1 LSCINCFYGL
11 LGQEKPWCFIFSA
24 KLRYEEYF
32 FERISRIL
40 YFFVMFWRSIRN
52 VVIVSVSRQL
62 CLAPCVSYTYRIRV
76 TSLRKLWQMLMLSSL
91 LSRGIGGTVGL
102 QTRPYIFRC
111 VTVSEVNEIKETIT
125 ETIPAL
131 VYFVHGVRLST
142 LQVTTALCLVW
153 C

>member
-1 LSCINCFYGL
+1 MWLSCINCFYVL
-11 LGQEKPWCFIFSA
+11 LGQEKFWCFIFSA
-24 KLRYEEYF
+24 KLRYEEDF

-40 YFFVMFWRSIRN
+40 NFFVMFWCSIRN
-52 VVIVSVSRQL
+52 VVIVSIQP
-62 CLAPCVSYTYRIRV
+62 CLAPCVSYTHRIRV
-76 TSLRKLWQMLMLSSL
+76 TSFRKLWQMLMLSSL

-111 VTVSEVNEIKETIT
+111 VTVSEVNEIKETI
-125 ETIPAL
+125 PAL